1 MKKECSLGFSQKGKK
16 YYAKGSFFDEDKT
29 FDGRLMRVERHVARD
44 PRAPDSKRLYSFS
57 YLCDP
62 KGRKNP
68 DLCL

>member
-44 PRAPDSKRLYSFS
+44 PRAPDSKRFIPL
-57 YLCDP
+57 
-62 KGRKNP
+62 
-68 DLCL
+68 